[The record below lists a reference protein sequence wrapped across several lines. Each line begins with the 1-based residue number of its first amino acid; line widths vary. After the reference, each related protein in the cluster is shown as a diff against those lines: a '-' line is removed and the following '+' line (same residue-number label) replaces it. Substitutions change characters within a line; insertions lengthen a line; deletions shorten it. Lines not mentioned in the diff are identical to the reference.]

1 MKHHAIA
8 NTAWPI
14 AHGTTMRGYR
24 VPKEN
29 REEHL
34 LASWSQVRDMCL
46 YVHVPFCEKIC
57 KFCDYSVMNP
67 DIRKEQEPKYFG
79 MIARDMLAGAG
90 YEVRHGKN
98 TFSKIA

>member
-1 MKHHAIA
+1 
-8 NTAWPI
+8 
-14 AHGTTMRGYR
+14 
-24 VPKEN
+24 
-29 REEHL
+29 
-34 LASWSQVRDMCL
+34 
-46 YVHVPFCEKIC
+46 
-57 KFCDYSVMNP
+57 MNP